1 MMSAMA
7 VGRPPNPPV
16 VEDQLVCLGIVRSLL
31 PHRQRFLGGGPV
43 AHGNAKLE
51 LADVLLVMLAAFF
64 NPTVRSQRL
73 IEQLSQLAWVQQ
85 HLKVDAVCKSTLS
98 DALKRFDPQ
107 QLAPLIEGL
116 MKQVPLLHRVE
127 NGQLAEVCQ
136 QILAAD
142 GSLWNI
148 PADVLWALHGK
159 SHGQKQGQI
168 RINWQLDIRCFT
180 PADLSVSGRD
190 EGSEAAAFIPRL
202 HENVIYLVDRNFV
215 HFGFINA
222 VLAKNSDLVLR
233 LRESDRFAVQEQR
246 PLSDRD
252 IAAGVLSDALGVL
265 PGSSQ
270 KKGKSRTTAPPQR
283 LMRLV
288 VCRDAGTG
296 KTIRILS
303 SLLDLPAYVIA
314 QLYRQRW
321 QIELFFRW
329 LKLWANFDHLFSHS
343 PQGITLQFYVAVIA
357 VLLMYVGTGRKVN
370 RYSLFLLGA
379 VAAGQAT
386 LEQILP
392 MLDKIEREKQLEK
405 ARRARKK
412 ALGKTPSQL
421 PA

>member
-1 MMSAMA
+1 MA

-16 VEDQLVCLGIVRSLL
+16 EEDQLVCLGIVRSLL
-31 PHRQRFLGGGPV
+31 PYRERFLGAGPAV
-43 AHGNAKLE
+43 HGNTQLH
-51 LADVLLVMLAAFF
+51 LSDVLLVMLAAFF

-73 IEQLSQLAWVQQ
+73 IEQLSQLPWVQQ
-85 HLKVDAVCKSTLS
+85 HLKVEAVCKSTLS
-98 DALKRFDPQ
+98 DALQRFEPQ
-107 QLAPLIEGL
+107 QLAPLIENL
-116 MKQVPLLHRVE
+116 MKQVPQLHRIE
-127 NGQLAEVCQ
+127 KGQLEEVCQ

-142 GSLWNI
+142 GSLWNL
-148 PADVLWALHGK
+148 PADVLWALQGRSHGK
-159 SHGQKQGQI
+159 KRGQV

-180 PADLSVSGRD
+180 PADLSVSGQA

-215 HFGFINA
+215 HFGFLHA
-222 VLAKNSDLVLR
+222 VLEKNSELVLR
-233 LRESDRFAVQEQR
+233 LRESDRFEAQTHR
-246 PLSDRD
+246 PLDPRD
-252 IAAGVLSDALGVL
+252 VAAGVLSDSIGRL

-270 KKGKSRTTAPPQR
+270 KRGKSRTTAPPQR
-283 LMRLV
+283 PLRLV
-288 VCRDAGTG
+288 VCCDLGTG
-296 KTIRILS
+296 KTLRILT
-303 SLLDLPAYVIA
+303 SLLDLPAHVIA
-314 QLYRQRW
+314 ELYRRRW

-329 LKLWANFDHLFSHS
+329 LKVWANFEHLFSHS

-357 VLLMYVGTGRKVN
+357 VLLMHVASGRKVN

-412 ALGKTPSQL
+412 ALAKIAPAL